1 MATMNVSLP
10 GELAAYVDREVQT
23 GDYGSAS
30 EVVRDAIRL
39 LKRSRE
45 EDHERLRLLRE
56 HVQAGIAQ
64 ADTGRFATESLDELI
79 ETAIAAAASK

>member
-1 MATMNVSLP
+1 MNVSLP
-10 GELAAYVDREVQT
+10 GELAAYVDREVRT

-45 EDHERLRLLRE
+45 EDREKLRLLRQ
-56 HVQAGIAQ
+56 HVQVGIDH
-64 ADTGRFATESLDELI
+64 ADRGRFAKESFDELI
-79 ETAIAAAASK
+79 ETAIAANAGK